1 MSNKDSSTT
10 NLSIT
15 SSSTNSGN
23 STYRQIDEQVFL
35 DRQKEIAK
43 LSKKFNDAVDKMLA
57 ERPIVVN
64 DPHYEEEEYEYV
76 EEEEEEE
83 EVNYNGEALIL
94 IHEIDLLSQDIHQ
107 LVNGLPPKLV
117 KSNQFV
123 KKIEKQLNSLVLYL
137 TSLRIR
143 AEGLLSA

>member
-1 MSNKDSSTT
+1 MSKKETSST

-15 SSSTNSGN
+15 SASINSGN
-23 STYRQIDEQVFL
+23 SVYSQIDEQVFL

-43 LSKKFNDAVDKMLA
+43 LSKNFTDAVDKMLA
-57 ERPIVVN
+57 EKPIVVN
-64 DPHYEEEEYEYV
+64 IPDNEEEEYEYI

-83 EVNYNGEALIL
+83 EINYNGEALL
-94 IHEIDLLSQDIHQ
+94 IIHDIDLLSQDIQQ

-117 KSNQFV
+117 KSNRFV
-123 KKIEKQLNSLVLYL
+123 KKIERQLNALVNHL

-143 AEGLLSA
+143 AENILSA